1 MYQPVGFATGKAL
14 YAPVDIDLVPLS
26 YARSIAWPI
35 SGWRHAAKRGLDVI
49 GSLLVL
55 AVFAV
60 PMAMA
65 ALIIRRDSPG
75 AALFP
80 QLRIGFGSAGFVMW
94 KFRTMQ
100 QHAPEAD
107 RLMQAKPHDQR
118 VTRVGAFL
126 RRHSL
131 DELPQL
137 FNVLRGEMSLVG
149 PRPHAPGTCAGGV
162 PFEMVTPFYQARHR
176 VLPGMTGLAQVRGL
190 RGETDTREKL
200 LRRLEAD
207 LEYIENWSLW
217 LDVSILMRTF
227 ASVFTGRNAY

>member
-1 MYQPVGFATGKAL
+1 MYQPVGFVASKAL
-14 YAPVDIDLVPLS
+14 YAPADIDLLPLS
-26 YARSIAWPI
+26 RARSVTRPI
-35 SGWRHAAKRGLDVI
+35 RGWRHAVKRGFDI
-49 GSLLVL
+49 MGAVL
-55 AVFAV
+55 ALTILAL
-60 PMAMA
+60 PMALA
-65 ALIIRRDSPG
+65 ALIIRHDSAG

-80 QLRIGFGSAGFVMW
+80 QRRIGRGGAGFVMW

-100 QHAPEAD
+100 QHAPETD
-107 RLMQAKPHDQR
+107 HLTQAKPHDR
-118 VTRVGAFL
+118 RITRVGVFL
-126 RRHSL
+126 RHHSL

-162 PFEMVTPFYQARHR
+162 PFEIVTPFYQARHR

-190 RGETDTREKL
+190 RGQTDTQEKL
-200 LRRLEAD
+200 VRRLEAD

-217 LDVSILMRTF
+217 LDVAILMRTF